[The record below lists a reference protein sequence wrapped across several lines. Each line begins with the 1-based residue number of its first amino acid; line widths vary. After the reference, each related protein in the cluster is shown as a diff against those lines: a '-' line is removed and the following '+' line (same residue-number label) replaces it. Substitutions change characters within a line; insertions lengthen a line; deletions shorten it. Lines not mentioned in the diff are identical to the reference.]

1 MKVGYNFS
9 VLPVNGL
16 INRLRCIAS
25 SYLASKFLG
34 FDFNVLWYNGA
45 DPSPYCS
52 NDNLCACDI
61 TSLFI
66 PDEEFLPIRNIDFD
80 FKKIRKNKQSNIGP
94 LNNTYYYQYDDN
106 KALSFISKRLTSN
119 HVLIGGGKF
128 YGSDSDIANYY
139 SSLNPVS
146 FISQS
151 INYFWKT
158 YASYRVLGVQIRGT
172 DMLKAGFTPW
182 AKKSLSTHDIF
193 KAFDKC
199 IDKIYDQYD
208 YIFLSTDEIE
218 IIDLLSSKYS
228 NVIFYP
234 KTEIKRNSKD
244 AIQLALIDWLLL
256 SKCKYILHTKHSSF
270 GEEAARVIGL
280 NKSLSISYE

>member
-1 MKVGYNFS
+1 MKSGYNFS

-34 FDFNVLWYNGA
+34 FNFSVLWHNGF

-52 NDNLCACDI
+52 NENLCACDI
-61 TSLFI
+61 TDLFI
-66 PDEEFLPIRNIDFD
+66 PDDKFLPIRDIDFD
-80 FKKIRKNKQSNIGP
+80 FKKIRKTKRNNIGP
-94 LNNTYYYQYDDN
+94 LNNTYYHQYDDGQ
-106 KALSFISKRLTSN
+106 AFSFISKHLSRN

-139 SSLNPVS
+139 LSLKPVE

-158 YASYRVLGVQIRGT
+158 YSSYRVLGVQIRGA

-182 AKKSLSTHDIF
+182 AKKPLSTNDIF
-193 KAFDKC
+193 KAFDEYIEKMH
-199 IDKIYDQYD
+199 DEYD
-208 YIFLSTDEIE
+208 YIFLSTDEIK
-218 IIDLLSSKYS
+218 IIDLISSKYS

-234 KTEIKRNSKD
+234 KTEIRRDSQD
-244 AIQLALIDWLLL
+244 SIQLALIDWLLL
-256 SKCKYILHTKHSSF
+256 SKCQYILHTKHSSF
-270 GEEAARVIGL
+270 GEEAARIIGL

>member
-1 MKVGYNFS
+1 MKSGYNFS

-52 NDNLCACDI
+52 NENLCACDI

-66 PDEEFLPIRNIDFD
+66 PDDEFLPIKNINFD
-80 FKKIRKNKQSNIGP
+80 FQKIRKTKLNNIGP
-94 LNNTYYYQYDDN
+94 LNNTYYHQYDDN
-106 KALSFISKRLTSN
+106 QVLSFMSNHLTSN

-128 YGSDSDIANYY
+128 YGSDSDMANYY
-139 SSLNPVS
+139 LSLNPVDL
-146 FISQS
+146 ITQS
-151 INYFWKT
+151 INSFWKT
-158 YASYRVLGVQIRGT
+158 YSDHCVLGVQIRGT

-193 KAFDKC
+193 KAFDEY
-199 IDKIYDQYD
+199 IEKIHDEYD
-208 YIFLSTDEIE
+208 YIFLSTDEMK

-234 KTEIKRNSKD
+234 KTEIRRDSQD
-244 AIQLALIDWLLL
+244 SIQLALIDWLLL
-256 SKCKYILHTKHSSF
+256 SKCQYILHTKHSSF

-280 NKSLSISYE
+280 KKSLSISYE

>member
-1 MKVGYNFS
+1 MKGGYNFS

-94 LNNTYYYQYDDN
+94 LNNTYYHQYDDN
-106 KALSFISKRLTSN
+106 QALSFISKRLTSN

-128 YGSDSDIANYY
+128 YGSDSDMANYY

-146 FISQS
+146 FINES

-158 YASYRVLGVQIRGT
+158 YSSYRVLGVQIRGT

-199 IDKIYDQYD
+199 IDKIHDQYD

-234 KTEIKRNSKD
+234 KTEIKRNSED

-256 SKCKYILHTKHSSF
+256 SKCQYILHTKHSSF

-280 NKSLSISYE
+280 NKCLSISYE